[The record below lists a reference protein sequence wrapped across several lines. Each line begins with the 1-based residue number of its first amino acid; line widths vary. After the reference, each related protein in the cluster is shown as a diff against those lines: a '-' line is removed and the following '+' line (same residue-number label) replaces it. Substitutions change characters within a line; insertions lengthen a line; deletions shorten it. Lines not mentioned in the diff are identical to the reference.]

1 MKYSKFFGKT
11 SKTVSSEIKFKSHK
25 LLVQAGYIA
34 ESTAGRYYMLPL
46 GMLVQNKLVDVVRRH
61 MNKSQA
67 QEMLTPVCHPLELW
81 QETNR
86 DSASGFELT
95 LVEDRRGA
103 KFALG
108 GTAEEMFVDV
118 VRRYN
123 LSYKDLPF
131 NIYQFGYKFRDEK
144 RARAGLLRVREFL
157 MKDAYAFT
165 QNEEQFAEIYQDM
178 TQTYLDIYNELGLE
192 AKVVASD
199 NGFIGGDYCHE
210 FIVDSDIGES
220 RYLQAEGSDYVA
232 HEDIAVFVKQ
242 DINSEDAEE
251 QLTEVDADRSK
262 TVEAGAELHGL
273 PLERQIKNVAFSS
286 KSKGYVLAVI
296 RADLE
301 VNVRKLENLLGVLED
316 DLEPME
322 ASDVIDVLGSYPGF
336 ISPVGIKEN
345 LKTDKQLI
353 VVGDDSL
360 RTIKNG
366 YTGANTK
373 KRDLLNVNIDRDYFL
388 DLEGDIALAKA
399 GYMHANGGK
408 LVENLGIEVGNIFQN
423 GYHYTSKMAGA
434 NFVDANNQ
442 EQNLYMGCF
451 GIGIGRTLQT
461 IAEIHSDDKGL
472 VWPKCV
478 TPYHVH
484 LIGIKA
490 PEYAQELY
498 EKLQAEGF
506 DVLFDDRDDRPGS
519 MFADADLIGI
529 PLRVVA
535 SSKLQEESKYEFKI
549 RTESEAEILSLDEL
563 ITKINSYYNA

>member
-25 LLVQAGYIA
+25 LLVQAGFIA

-103 KFALG
+103 QFALG

-144 RARAGLLRVREFL
+144 RARAGLLRLREFS

-165 QNEEQFAEIYQDM
+165 QNEEQFGEIYQDM

-242 DINSEDAEE
+242 DINSQEAEE

-262 TVEAGAELHGL
+262 TVQAGAELHGL

-296 RADLE
+296 RADLD
-301 VNVRKLENLLGVLED
+301 VNVRKLENLLGVIED

-360 RTIKNG
+360 RTIKNA
-366 YTGANTK
+366 YTGANVK
-373 KRDLLNVNIDRDYFL
+373 KRDMLNVNIDRDYTC
-388 DLEGDIALAKA
+388 DLEGDISLAQA
-399 GYMHANGGK
+399 GYLHESGGK

-423 GYHYTSKMAGA
+423 GYHYTAKMAGA

-451 GIGIGRTLQT
+451 GIGISRTLQT

-478 TPYHVH
+478 TPYHIH

-490 PEYAQELY
+490 PEYAQDLY
-498 EKLQAEGF
+498 DRLQSEGL

-529 PLRVVA
+529 PVRVVA
-535 SSKLQEESKYEFKI
+535 SGRLQEESKYEFKI
-549 RTESEAEILSLDEL
+549 RMESEAEILSLDQL